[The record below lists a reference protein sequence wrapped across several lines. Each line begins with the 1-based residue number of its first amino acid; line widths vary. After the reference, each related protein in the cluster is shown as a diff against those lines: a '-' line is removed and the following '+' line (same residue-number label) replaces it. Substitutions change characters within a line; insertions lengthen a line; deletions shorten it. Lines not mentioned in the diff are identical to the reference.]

1 MVISRFT
8 RAVLP
13 ATLLALG
20 LATFSHAEEKSL
32 WQKFKD
38 FFSPMPTVEGEG
50 PEYDKLRE
58 LDKRINTLEGKYSR
72 ERRPNNKANIKK
84 ELDALKAE
92 RASLEEQ
99 IRKNP
104 PQSSSPSAANSSVAA
119 SAQSP
124 AAAPQSEV
132 PTCKTDTVFVRD
144 TVVVHDVVHDTL
156 YVIVA
161 DKKAEGSAPVSPA
174 VNSATSA
181 KVQDSTAAPSA
192 PAATTDSASVQPGTK

>member
-20 LATFSHAEEKSL
+20 LASLSHAEEKSL

-58 LDKRINTLEGKYSR
+58 MDKRINTLEGKYSR

-92 RASLEEQ
+92 RATLEEQ

-104 PQSSSPSAANSSVAA
+104 PQPSSS
-119 SAQSP
+119 

-144 TVVVHDVVHDTL
+144 TVLVHDTL

-161 DKKAEGSAPVSPA
+161 DKKAESSAPVTPA
-174 VNSATSA
+174 VEPSTPASDSTS
-181 KVQDSTAAPSA
+181 QDSTSNP
-192 PAATTDSASVQPGTK
+192 QPGTK

>member
-1 MVISRFT
+1 MVISRFA

-20 LATFSHAEEKSL
+20 LASLSHAEEKSL

-38 FFSPMPTVEGEG
+38 FFSPMPTVEGED

-92 RASLEEQ
+92 RATLEEQ

-104 PQSSSPSAANSSVAA
+104 PQPSSS
-119 SAQSP
+119 

-144 TVVVHDVVHDTL
+144 TVLVHDTL

-161 DKKAEGSAPVSPA
+161 DKKAESSAPVTPA
-174 VNSATSA
+174 VEPSTPASDSTS
-181 KVQDSTAAPSA
+181 QDSTSNP
-192 PAATTDSASVQPGTK
+192 QPGTK

>member
-20 LATFSHAEEKSL
+20 LASLSHAEEKSL

-92 RASLEEQ
+92 RAALEEQ

-104 PQSSSPSAANSSVAA
+104 PQPSSS
-119 SAQSP
+119 

-161 DKKAEGSAPVSPA
+161 DKKAEGSTPVSPA

-181 KVQDSTAAPSA
+181 KVQDSTAVPSA
-192 PAATTDSASVQPGTK
+192 PAATPDSASVQPGTK

>member
-20 LATFSHAEEKSL
+20 LATLSHAEEKSL

-92 RASLEEQ
+92 RAALEEQ

-104 PQSSSPSAANSSVAA
+104 PQPSSS
-119 SAQSP
+119 

-181 KVQDSTAAPSA
+181 KVQDSPAAPSA

>member
-1 MVISRFT
+1 MVISRFA

-20 LATFSHAEEKSL
+20 LATLSHAEEKSL

-84 ELDALKAE
+84 ELDSLKAE
-92 RASLEEQ
+92 RAALEEQ
-99 IRKNP
+99 VRKNP

-119 SAQSP
+119 SAQSS
-124 AAAPQSEV
+124 AAAPQGAV

-144 TVVVHDVVHDTL
+144 TVLVHDTL

-161 DKKAEGSAPVSPA
+161 DKKAEGSTPVSPA

-181 KVQDSTAAPSA
+181 KVQDSTAVPSA
-192 PAATTDSASVQPGTK
+192 PAATPDSASVQPGTK

>member
-8 RAVLP
+8 RAILP

-20 LATFSHAEEKSL
+20 LATLSHAEEKSL

-58 LDKRINTLEGKYSR
+58 MDKRINTLEGKYSR

-92 RASLEEQ
+92 RAALEEQ

-104 PQSSSPSAANSSVAA
+104 PQPSSS
-119 SAQSP
+119 
-124 AAAPQSEV
+124 AAAPQGAV

-144 TVVVHDVVHDTL
+144 TVLVHDTL

-161 DKKAEGSAPVSPA
+161 DKKAESSAPVTPA
-174 VNSATSA
+174 VEPSTPASDSTS
-181 KVQDSTAAPSA
+181 QDSTSNP
-192 PAATTDSASVQPGTK
+192 QPGTK

>member
-13 ATLLALG
+13 AALLALG
-20 LATFSHAEEKSL
+20 LSTLSHAEEKSL

-92 RASLEEQ
+92 RATLEEQ

-104 PQSSSPSAANSSVAA
+104 PQPSSS
-119 SAQSP
+119 

-161 DKKAEGSAPVSPA
+161 DKKAEGSTPVSPA

-181 KVQDSTAAPSA
+181 KVQDSTAVPSA
-192 PAATTDSASVQPGTK
+192 PAATPDSASVQPGTK

>member
-13 ATLLALG
+13 ATLLALE
-20 LATFSHAEEKSL
+20 LASLSHAEEKSL

-50 PEYDKLRE
+50 LEYDKLRE

-92 RASLEEQ
+92 RAALEEQ

-104 PQSSSPSAANSSVAA
+104 PQPSSS
-119 SAQSP
+119 

-144 TVVVHDVVHDTL
+144 TVLVHDTL

-161 DKKAEGSAPVSPA
+161 DKKAEGSAPVTPA
-174 VNSATSA
+174 VEPSTPASDSTS
-181 KVQDSTAAPSA
+181 QDSTSNP
-192 PAATTDSASVQPGTK
+192 QPGTK

>member
-20 LATFSHAEEKSL
+20 LASLSHAEEKSL

-92 RASLEEQ
+92 RAALEEQ

-104 PQSSSPSAANSSVAA
+104 PQPSSS
-119 SAQSP
+119 
-124 AAAPQSEV
+124 AAAPQGAV

-161 DKKAEGSAPVSPA
+161 DKKAEGPAPVTPA
-174 VNSATSA
+174 VDSATSA
-181 KVQDSTAAPSA
+181 KVQDSPAAPSA

>member
-1 MVISRFT
+1 MHFRKFIPGILFVALT
-8 RAVLP
+8 LC
-13 ATLLALG
+13 ATTAL
-20 LATFSHAEEKSL
+20 HAEEEKSL

-84 ELDALKAE
+84 ELDALKTE
-92 RASLEEQ
+92 RAALEEQ

-104 PQSSSPSAANSSVAA
+104 PQPSSS
-119 SAQSP
+119 
-124 AAAPQSEV
+124 AAAPQGAV

-161 DKKAEGSAPVSPA
+161 DKKADGSAPVTPA
-174 VNSATSA
+174 VDSTTSA

>member
-20 LATFSHAEEKSL
+20 LASLSHAEEKSL

-92 RASLEEQ
+92 RAALEEQ

-104 PQSSSPSAANSSVAA
+104 PQPSSS
-119 SAQSP
+119 

-161 DKKAEGSAPVSPA
+161 DKKAESSAPVTPA
-174 VNSATSA
+174 VDSTTSA

-192 PAATTDSASVQPGTK
+192 PTAPDSASVQPGTK

>member
-13 ATLLALG
+13 ASLLALG
-20 LATFSHAEEKSL
+20 LASLSHAEEKSL

-92 RASLEEQ
+92 RATLEEQ

-104 PQSSSPSAANSSVAA
+104 PQPSSS
-119 SAQSP
+119 

-144 TVVVHDVVHDTL
+144 TVVVHDTL

-161 DKKAEGSAPVSPA
+161 DKKAESSAPVTPA
-174 VNSATSA
+174 VDSTTSAT
-181 KVQDSTAAPSA
+181 VQDSPAAPSA

>member
-20 LATFSHAEEKSL
+20 LATLSHAEEKSL

-92 RASLEEQ
+92 RAALEEQ

-104 PQSSSPSAANSSVAA
+104 PQPSSS
-119 SAQSP
+119 

-161 DKKAEGSAPVSPA
+161 DKKAESSAPVTPA
-174 VNSATSA
+174 VDSTTSA
-181 KVQDSTAAPSA
+181 KVQDSTAVPSA
-192 PAATTDSASVQPGTK
+192 PTVPDSASVQPGTK

>member
-1 MVISRFT
+1 MVIFRFA

-20 LATFSHAEEKSL
+20 LASLSHAEEKSL

-84 ELDALKAE
+84 ELDSLKAE
-92 RASLEEQ
+92 RAALEEQ

-104 PQSSSPSAANSSVAA
+104 PQPSSS
-119 SAQSP
+119 

-161 DKKAEGSAPVSPA
+161 DKKAEGSTPVSPA

-181 KVQDSTAAPSA
+181 KVQDSMAVPSA
-192 PAATTDSASVQPGTK
+192 PAATPNSASVQPGTK

>member
-1 MVISRFT
+1 MHFRKKVS
-8 RAVLP
+8 VP
-13 ATLLALG
+13 LLATIALC
-20 LATFSHAEEKSL
+20 ATTALHADDRSM

-84 ELDALKAE
+84 ELEALKAE
-92 RASLEEQ
+92 RAALEEQ

-104 PQSSSPSAANSSVAA
+104 PQPSSS
-119 SAQSP
+119 
-124 AAAPQSEV
+124 AAAPQGAV

-161 DKKAEGSAPVSPA
+161 DKKAESSAPITPA
-174 VNSATSA
+174 VEPSTPASDSTS
-181 KVQDSTAAPSA
+181 QDSTSNP
-192 PAATTDSASVQPGTK
+192 QPGTK

>member
-1 MVISRFT
+1 MHSSRLTWSIF
-8 RAVLP
+8 ASLFLVLGIAP
-13 ATLLALG
+13 L
-20 LATFSHAEEKSL
+20 SHAEEKSL

-92 RASLEEQ
+92 RAALEEQ

-104 PQSSSPSAANSSVAA
+104 PQPSSS
-119 SAQSP
+119 

-181 KVQDSTAAPSA
+181 KVQDSPAAPSA

>member
-1 MVISRFT
+1 MVISRFART
-8 RAVLP
+8 VLP
-13 ATLLALG
+13 ATLLALE
-20 LATFSHAEEKSL
+20 LASLSHAEEKSL

-104 PQSSSPSAANSSVAA
+104 PQPSSS
-119 SAQSP
+119 

-161 DKKAEGSAPVSPA
+161 DKKAEGSAPVTPA
-174 VNSATSA
+174 VNSVTSA

>member
-20 LATFSHAEEKSL
+20 LATLSHAEEKSL

-84 ELDALKAE
+84 ELDALKPE
-92 RASLEEQ
+92 RAALEEQ

-104 PQSSSPSAANSSVAA
+104 PQPSSS
-119 SAQSP
+119 

-181 KVQDSTAAPSA
+181 KVQDSPAAPSA

>member
-8 RAVLP
+8 RAILP

-20 LATFSHAEEKSL
+20 LASLSHAEEKSL

-72 ERRPNNKANIKK
+72 ERRPNNKANIRK
-84 ELDALKAE
+84 EIDKLKEE
-92 RASLEEQ
+92 RAALEEQ
-99 IRKNP
+99 IRKKT
-104 PQSSSPSAANSSVAA
+104 PQASSS
-119 SAQSP
+119 
-124 AAAPQSEV
+124 AAAPQGAV

-144 TVVVHDVVHDTL
+144 TVVVHDVLHDTL

-161 DKKAEGSAPVSPA
+161 DKKADGSAPVTPA
-174 VNSATSA
+174 VEPSTPASDSTS
-181 KVQDSTAAPSA
+181 QDSTSNP
-192 PAATTDSASVQPGTK
+192 QPGTK